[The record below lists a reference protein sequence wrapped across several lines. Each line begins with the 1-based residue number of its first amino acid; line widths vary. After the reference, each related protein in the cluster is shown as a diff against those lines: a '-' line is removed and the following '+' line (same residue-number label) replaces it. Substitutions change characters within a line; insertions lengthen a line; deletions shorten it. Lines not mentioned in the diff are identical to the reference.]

1 MTQKRTLDLDKVL
14 AKATELL
21 ETRGLNETTMPNLA
35 KALGVRSQSLY
46 HYVNN
51 RSQLLSLVAVSR
63 VRVLYEDLIKQLVGL
78 SGREALFKFADIVRD
93 HLLKDKALSILFYQL
108 NEFSNDSDLIQEV
121 KKVLELGDKLPAD
134 KKPAIEAA
142 LQKLKDAHKS
152 GDVAAI
158 DAAIAEL
165 NAAWQAASAQMY
177 QQGAQAG
184 PQAGPQPGADQQ
196 GGAQPNQGKDD
207 IQDAD
212 FEEVK

>member
-21 ETRGLNETTMPNLA
+21 EARGLNETTMPNLA

-51 RSQLLSLVAVSR
+51 RSQLLSLVAASR

-121 KKVLELGDKLPAD
+121 KKVLELGDKLQLASDETVSQHALVGAVLGYVFLD
-134 KKPAIEAA
+134 KLMEDQESPEESEQNYHDMIWRLVGTGEPAISDPA
-142 LQKLKDAHKS
+142 
-152 GDVAAI
+152 
-158 DAAIAEL
+158 
-165 NAAWQAASAQMY
+165 
-177 QQGAQAG
+177 
-184 PQAGPQPGADQQ
+184 
-196 GGAQPNQGKDD
+196 
-207 IQDAD
+207 
-212 FEEVK
+212 